1 MSASDPPGSVL
12 GVSGTRLLLAAL
24 LVALCGCVGERLP
37 DAMAG
42 SLEATR
48 PGHVRAIEA
57 LAATAERLPPLLER
71 TVASS
76 GALGDG
82 AAHVASSTALAIQQ
96 LAELLRRTGEL
107 ADSAAEEAKATR
119 ADRERLLAGLA
130 AMATS
135 GESLLARADEVAGT
149 WQKRAEVTQ
158 KQQERLLEGL
168 AGLAEASAAGA
179 ADLAATTGRVGP
191 RLEEHVVGGAES
203 LAAILKDLREV
214 SARLSRPE
222 TSVTLP
228 AVLIGLGSGL
238 AVLLL
243 GLLLR
248 RLFDRAVDL
257 EVKREV
263 SRRIG

>member
-1 MSASDPPGSVL
+1 MV
-12 GVSGTRLLLAAL
+12 GTRLLLLPLAILVTAL
-24 LVALCGCVGERLP
+24 GGCVGERLP
-37 DAMAG
+37 DAMAD
-42 SLEATR
+42 SLDASR
-48 PGHVRAIEA
+48 PGQVRAVEA

-71 TVASS
+71 SVAA
-76 GALGDG
+76 GDALGEG
-82 AAHVASSTALAIQQ
+82 TARVASSTALAIQQ

-107 ADSAAEEAKATR
+107 ADAAAAEAKASR

-135 GESLLARADEVAGT
+135 AESLLARADAVAGS
-149 WQKRAEVTQ
+149 WQARAEVTQ

-222 TSVTLP
+222 ASVTLP
-228 AVLIGLGSGL
+228 AVLIGLGSGV

-248 RLFDRAVDL
+248 RLFDRAVAL

-263 SRRIG
+263 SRRGG